1 MPVQQ
6 PRSPVLTTRSP
17 ETNHHRHGG
26 LVLRPPAPA
35 VHWALDLTVEVRQ
48 CPLRSGA
55 RSWGPAVPTEL
66 AVPAGHCPQLR
77 SGSAHWDLEF
87 AVGRN
92 EGKDG
97 RRKYITLIIQY
108 LDPHLIGGEKQEPH
122 TKMRGHKNAA
132 SMVFLRFPIFSK
144 VFPCLVKAFLP
155 PWPSRQPR
163 ALNALSRTARRLA
176 RQSGVLERS
185 AAAAER
191 HIFWET
197 KIGCSQNFTNVHKIS
212 PVHVNKRYIRLY

>member
-1 MPVQQ
+1 MWKGRCQFSNPGL
-6 PRSPVLTTRSP
+6 RSSRRAHQKQIITDTEGSCSA
-17 ETNHHRHGG
+17 HR
-26 LVLRPPAPA
+26 L
-35 VHWALDLTVEVRQ
+35 RQ
-48 CPLRSGA
+48 C
-55 RSWGPAVPTEL
+55 TEL
-66 AVPAGHCPQLR
+66 WTSRLR
-77 SGSAHWDLEF
+77 SGSAHWDLEPAVEARQCPLSSQFRPGTARSWGPAMEF

-122 TKMRGHKNAA
+122 PKMRGHKNAA

-144 VFPCLVKAFLP
+144 VFPCLVNAFLP

-176 RQSGVLERS
+176 RQSGVLE
-185 AAAAER
+185 
-191 HIFWET
+191 T